1 MHHVARVLLAASA
14 LAAAACGGRDAGS
27 GTETGAATAASRSA
41 DSAAAA
47 AAAEFKV
54 ATVMIGKRIGPSK
67 LITEPT
73 FQFAPT
79 DTVYVSVGTTGKADA
94 VNLAAIWHFQSGK
107 LVDSSAQTIH
117 PQGPETSEFHVAN
130 PKGWPVGTYK
140 VTIYADGDS
149 VEAKT
154 FAVKK

>member
-14 LAAAACGGRDAGS
+14 VAAAACGGQDSARS
-27 GTETGAATAASRSA
+27 GTETGTAATSRAA

-47 AAAEFKV
+47 AAEEFKV
-54 ATVMIGKRIGPSK
+54 ASVMIGKRVGESK
-67 LITEPT
+67 MITEPT

-79 DTVYVSVGTTGKADA
+79 DTVYVSVGTTGKADS

-107 LVDSSAQTIH
+107 VVDSTSQTIS
-117 PQGPETSEFHVAN
+117 PDGPESNEFHVLN

-149 VEAKT
+149 VDAKT